1 MTNTAMNMTAA
12 NAAVPA
18 PVDFELPTLAECDF
32 SSDELAEDM
41 DGMTMSLPRVKIPA
55 GGALQFELPTGD
67 PQNPDYVRS
76 LVGVILYN
84 HASNAY
90 WPEGKEYDDNEPPLC
105 QSVDGKQGYGE
116 PGGACAT
123 CILNRFG
130 SSATGRGKACKN
142 MRVLYLLRSGEMMP
156 IQLSLPPTSIR
167 PYTTFVNSAFLL
179 RGRRVCSGLVQ
190 IGLRKGASNGFTY
203 SVATFKKLRDF
214 EGEELAQVC
223 AYADSFRDQ
232 IKQTLS
238 ERASQNEAQAGDGVE
253 RVSASR
259 VMPDNGDHFAI
270 GGVIDGERDLLPA

>member
-1 MTNTAMNMTAA
+1 MNNTMVNEA
-12 NAAVPA
+12 
-18 PVDFELPTLAECDF
+18 LAERTAFIIPKVSDSKF
-32 SSDELAEDM
+32 SSAELADDM
-41 DGMTMSLPRVKIPA
+41 DGLQLSFQRAKIP
-55 GGALQFELPTGD
+55 GGGVLQFELPGED
-67 PQNPDYVRS
+67 PENPDYVKTLEGVS
-76 LVGVILYN
+76 LFN
-84 HASNAY
+84 HCANSY
-90 WPEGKEYDDNEPPLC
+90 WPAGSEYDDNTPPQC
-105 QSVDGKQGYGE
+105 QSVDGKVGYGD
-116 PGGACAT
+116 PGGICEACDY
-123 CILNRFG
+123 NKFG
-130 SSATGRGKACKN
+130 SDPNGGGKACKN

-190 IGLRKGASNGFTY
+190 IGLRKGSSNGFTY

>member
-1 MTNTAMNMTAA
+1 MNDTMVNEA
-12 NAAVPA
+12 
-18 PVDFELPTLAECDF
+18 LAERTAFIIPKVSDSKF
-32 SSDELAEDM
+32 SSAELADDM
-41 DGMTMSLPRVKIPA
+41 DGLQLSFQRAKIP
-55 GGALQFELPTGD
+55 GGGVLQFELPGED
-67 PQNPDYVRS
+67 PENPDYVQT
-76 LVGVILYN
+76 LEGVILFN
-84 HASNAY
+84 HSANSY
-90 WPEGKEYDDNEPPLC
+90 WPAGSEYDDNTPPQC
-105 QSVDGKQGYGE
+105 QSVDGKVGYGD
-116 PGGACAT
+116 PGGICEACDY
-123 CILNRFG
+123 NKFG
-130 SSATGRGKACKN
+130 SDPNGGGKACKN

>member
-1 MTNTAMNMTAA
+1 MNNTMVNEA
-12 NAAVPA
+12 
-18 PVDFELPTLAECDF
+18 LAERTAFIIPKVSDSKF
-32 SSDELAEDM
+32 SSAELADDM
-41 DGMTMSLPRVKIPA
+41 DGLQLSFQRAKIP
-55 GGALQFELPTGD
+55 GGGVLQFELPGED
-67 PQNPDYVRS
+67 PENPDYVQT
-76 LVGVILYN
+76 LEGVILFN
-84 HASNAY
+84 HSANSY
-90 WPEGKEYDDNEPPLC
+90 WPAGSEYDDNTPPQC
-105 QSVDGKQGYGE
+105 QSVDGKVGYGD
-116 PGGACAT
+116 PGGICEACDY
-123 CILNRFG
+123 NKFG
-130 SSATGRGKACKN
+130 SDPNGGGKACKN

>member
-1 MTNTAMNMTAA
+1 MNNTMVNEA
-12 NAAVPA
+12 
-18 PVDFELPTLAECDF
+18 LAERTAFIIPKVSDSKF
-32 SSDELAEDM
+32 SSAELADDM
-41 DGMTMSLPRVKIPA
+41 DGLQLSFQRAKIP
-55 GGALQFELPTGD
+55 GGGVLQFELPGED
-67 PQNPDYVRS
+67 PENPDYVQT
-76 LVGVILYN
+76 LEGVILFN
-84 HASNAY
+84 HSANSY
-90 WPEGKEYDDNEPPLC
+90 WPAGSEYDDNTPPQC
-105 QSVDGKQGYGE
+105 QSVDGKVGYGD
-116 PGGACAT
+116 PGGICEACDY
-123 CILNRFG
+123 NKFG
-130 SSATGRGKACKN
+130 SDPNGGGKACKN

-190 IGLRKGASNGFTY
+190 IGLRKGSSNGFTY

-270 GGVIDGERDLLPA
+270 DGVIDGERDLLPA

>member
-1 MTNTAMNMTAA
+1 MNNTMVNEA
-12 NAAVPA
+12 
-18 PVDFELPTLAECDF
+18 LAERTSF
-32 SSDELAEDM
+32 IIPKVSDSKPGSAELADDM
-41 DGMTMSLPRVKIPA
+41 DGLQLSFQRAKIP
-55 GGALQFELPTGD
+55 GGGVLQFELPGED
-67 PQNPDYVRS
+67 PENPDYVQT
-76 LVGVILYN
+76 LEGVILFN
-84 HASNAY
+84 HSANSY
-90 WPEGKEYDDNEPPLC
+90 WPAGSEYDDNTPPQC
-105 QSVDGKQGYGE
+105 QSVDGKVGYGD
-116 PGGACAT
+116 PGGICEACDY
-123 CILNRFG
+123 NKFG
-130 SSATGRGKACKN
+130 SDPNGGGKACKN

>member
-1 MTNTAMNMTAA
+1 MNNTMVNEA
-12 NAAVPA
+12 
-18 PVDFELPTLAECDF
+18 LAERTAFIIPKVSDSKF
-32 SSDELAEDM
+32 SSAELADDM
-41 DGMTMSLPRVKIPA
+41 DGLQLSFQRAKIP
-55 GGALQFELPTGD
+55 GGGVLQFELPGED
-67 PQNPDYVRS
+67 PENPDYVQT
-76 LVGVILYN
+76 LEGVILFN
-84 HASNAY
+84 HSANSY
-90 WPEGKEYDDNEPPLC
+90 WPAGSEYDDNTPPQC
-105 QSVDGKQGYGE
+105 QSVDGKVGYGD
-116 PGGACAT
+116 PGGICEACDY
-123 CILNRFG
+123 NKFG
-130 SSATGRGKACKN
+130 SDPNGGGKACKN

-190 IGLRKGASNGFTY
+190 IGLRKGSSNGFTY

>member
-1 MTNTAMNMTAA
+1 MNNTMVNEA
-12 NAAVPA
+12 
-18 PVDFELPTLAECDF
+18 LAERTAFIIPKVSDSKF
-32 SSDELAEDM
+32 SSAELADDM
-41 DGMTMSLPRVKIPA
+41 DGLQLSFQRAKIP
-55 GGALQFELPTGD
+55 GGGVLQFELPGED
-67 PQNPDYVRS
+67 PENPDYVQT
-76 LVGVILYN
+76 LEGVILFN
-84 HASNAY
+84 HSANSY
-90 WPEGKEYDDNEPPLC
+90 WPAGSEYDDNTPPQC
-105 QSVDGKQGYGE
+105 QSVDGKVGYGD
-116 PGGACAT
+116 PGGICEACDY
-123 CILNRFG
+123 NKFG
-130 SSATGRGKACKN
+130 SDPNGGGKACKN

-167 PYTTFVNSAFLL
+167 PFTTFVNSAFLL

-238 ERASQNEAQAGDGVE
+238 ERASQNEAQAGDGIE
-253 RVSASR
+253 RVSTSR

>member
-1 MTNTAMNMTAA
+1 MNNTMVNEA
-12 NAAVPA
+12 
-18 PVDFELPTLAECDF
+18 LAERTAFIIPKVSDSKF
-32 SSDELAEDM
+32 SSAELADDM
-41 DGMTMSLPRVKIPA
+41 DGLQLSFQRAKIP
-55 GGALQFELPTGD
+55 GGGVLQFELPGED
-67 PQNPDYVRS
+67 PENPDYVQT
-76 LVGVILYN
+76 LEGVILFN
-84 HASNAY
+84 HSANSY
-90 WPEGKEYDDNEPPLC
+90 WPAGSEYDDNTPPQC
-105 QSVDGKQGYGE
+105 QSVDGKVGYGD
-116 PGGACAT
+116 PGGICEACDY
-123 CILNRFG
+123 NKFG
-130 SSATGRGKACKN
+130 SDPNGGGKACKN

-167 PYTTFVNSAFLL
+167 PFTTFVNSAFLL

-232 IKQTLS
+232 IKQALS

-270 GGVIDGERDLLPA
+270 GGVIAGERDLLPA

>member
-1 MTNTAMNMTAA
+1 MNNTMVN
-12 NAAVPA
+12 
-18 PVDFELPTLAECDF
+18 ETLAERTAFIIPKVSDSKF
-32 SSDELAEDM
+32 SSAELADDM
-41 DGMTMSLPRVKIPA
+41 DGLQLSFQRAKIP
-55 GGALQFELPTGD
+55 GGGVLQFELPGED
-67 PQNPDYVRS
+67 PENPDYVQT
-76 LVGVILYN
+76 LEGVILFN
-84 HASNAY
+84 HSANSY
-90 WPEGKEYDDNEPPLC
+90 WPAGSEYDDNTPPQC
-105 QSVDGKQGYGE
+105 QSVDGKVGYGD
-116 PGGACAT
+116 PGGICEACDY
-123 CILNRFG
+123 NKFG
-130 SSATGRGKACKN
+130 SDPNGGKACKN

-190 IGLRKGASNGFTY
+190 IGLRKGSSNGFTY

>member
-1 MTNTAMNMTAA
+1 MNNTMVNEA
-12 NAAVPA
+12 
-18 PVDFELPTLAECDF
+18 LAERTAFIIPEVSDSKF
-32 SSDELAEDM
+32 SSAELADDM
-41 DGMTMSLPRVKIPA
+41 DGLQLSFQRAKIP
-55 GGALQFELPTGD
+55 GGGVLQFELPGED
-67 PQNPDYVRS
+67 PENPDYVQT
-76 LVGVILYN
+76 LEGVILFN
-84 HASNAY
+84 HSANSY
-90 WPEGKEYDDNEPPLC
+90 WPAGSEYDDNTPPQC
-105 QSVDGKQGYGE
+105 QSVDGKVGYGD
-116 PGGACAT
+116 PGGICEACDY
-123 CILNRFG
+123 NKFG
-130 SSATGRGKACKN
+130 SDPNGGGKACKN

-167 PYTTFVNSAFLL
+167 PFTTFVNSAFLL

-190 IGLRKGASNGFTY
+190 IGLRKGSSNGFTY

>member
-1 MTNTAMNMTAA
+1 MNNTMVNEA
-12 NAAVPA
+12 
-18 PVDFELPTLAECDF
+18 LAERTVFIIPKVSDSKF
-32 SSDELAEDM
+32 SSAELADDM
-41 DGMTMSLPRVKIPA
+41 DGLQLSFQRAKIP
-55 GGALQFELPTGD
+55 GGGVLQFELPGED
-67 PQNPDYVRS
+67 PENPDYVQT
-76 LVGVILYN
+76 LEGVILFN
-84 HASNAY
+84 HSANSY
-90 WPEGKEYDDNEPPLC
+90 WPAGSEYDDNTPPQC
-105 QSVDGKQGYGE
+105 QSVDGKVGYGD
-116 PGGACAT
+116 PGGICEACDY
-123 CILNRFG
+123 NKFG
-130 SSATGRGKACKN
+130 SDPNGGGKACKN

-167 PYTTFVNSAFLL
+167 PFTTFVNSAFLL

-223 AYADSFRDQ
+223 AYADSFRNQ

>member
-1 MTNTAMNMTAA
+1 MNNTMVNEA
-12 NAAVPA
+12 
-18 PVDFELPTLAECDF
+18 LAERTAFIIPKVSDSKF
-32 SSDELAEDM
+32 SSAELADDM
-41 DGMTMSLPRVKIPA
+41 DGLQLSFQRAKIP
-55 GGALQFELPTGD
+55 GGGVLQFELPGED
-67 PQNPDYVRS
+67 PENPDYVQT
-76 LVGVILYN
+76 LEGVILFN
-84 HASNAY
+84 HSANSY
-90 WPEGKEYDDNEPPLC
+90 WPAGSEYDDNTPPQC
-105 QSVDGKQGYGE
+105 QSVDGKVGYGD
-116 PGGACAT
+116 PGGICEACDY
-123 CILNRFG
+123 NKFG
-130 SSATGRGKACKN
+130 SDPNGGGKACKN

-167 PYTTFVNSAFLL
+167 PFTTFVNSAFLL

-214 EGEELAQVC
+214 EGEELARVC